1 MGNYSKTIDIETRL
15 KREQGREVK
24 SFKRF
29 LCPFCILRPWRRWCC
44 VLECMR
50 ERVSVCVTGNLCPWQ
65 VYPVKRTGI
74 AGPLLLLLS
83 EWGEA
88 DGGLCW
94 PDKGK
99 EDSAERETG
108 RKRKK

>member
-1 MGNYSKTIDIETRL
+1 M
-15 KREQGREVK
+15 
-24 SFKRF
+24 
-29 LCPFCILRPWRRWCC
+29 C
-44 VLECMR
+44 VM
-50 ERVSVCVTGNLCPWQ
+50 GNLCPWQ

-83 EWGEA
+83 ERGEA

-99 EDSAERETG
+99 EDSAERERQAE
-108 RKRKK
+108 RKRNDSRRVECCVDSVFFMKYSHTVRSVQTSLSF

>member
-1 MGNYSKTIDIETRL
+1 M
-15 KREQGREVK
+15 
-24 SFKRF
+24 
-29 LCPFCILRPWRRWCC
+29 
-44 VLECMR
+44 
-50 ERVSVCVTGNLCPWQ
+50 CVTGNLCPWQ